1 MNEKLEELYKA
12 ARRKQ
17 EIIINKA
24 PEEEFYKTEE
34 FYEMLV
40 EDLLENLL
48 TAKYYEH
55 KHKESLRNGNKS
67 NTEVEV

>member
-34 FYEMLV
+34 FYKMLV

-48 TAKYYEH
+48 ISAYYQQKY
-55 KHKESLRNGNKS
+55 KGSLRNRTKQNI
-67 NTEVEV
+67 EV

>member
-17 EIIINKA
+17 EIIIKQK
-24 PEEEFYKTEE
+24 PQEEFYKTEE

-48 TAKYYEH
+48 TAKYYEQ
-55 KHKESLRNGNKS
+55 KYKESVRNGNKS